1 MSSSSNNVPANMEI
15 TKFLL
20 IGISTAAVVAGV
32 FGLKPYFHINYT
44 LHLTSHYQ
52 YWRLLIWQL
61 VYWNSTEVLQALFI
75 LYQARDVERLL
86 GSNKYASFCIYMFA
100 MGTFITPL
108 FCFPLA
114 YLFHNFG
121 YIHPGPTFV
130 VFAILYQYFYVV
142 PSTVYVRFYKI
153 FITDKVQMLFP
164 LLGLALSNP
173 PSSFFNA
180 VLGWTVGM
188 FYCHGFLPYTS
199 WRLPARF
206 VPAVSSSRHIYIR
219 PPHTDSQAPLDFDP
233 SSLFPAFAANFNTN
247 LRADINATNDT
258 GSTNVP
264 DLQRDTTPHSDA
276 EASGFTSSIPRN
288 PSFRSRPSV
297 TRQPSAP
304 VLPAGPASQ
313 LYDMIS
319 GRSERPEL
327 AGVRE
332 EDVETVQT
340 IMQTTRAQAVQALSQ
355 TNDVQQAVELLLE
368 QQSYES

>member
-1 MSSSSNNVPANMEI
+1 MSSSNIVPANMEI

-20 IGISTAAVVAGV
+20 IGITTAAVVSGV
-32 FGLKPYFHINYT
+32 FGLKSYFHINYA
-44 LHLTSHYQ
+44 LHLASHYQ

-86 GSNKYASFCIYMFA
+86 GSHKYASFCTYSFVV
-100 MGTFITPL
+100 GTLITPL
-108 FCFPLA
+108 FCFPIA
-114 YLFHNFG
+114 HFCRSFEYV
-121 YIHPGPTFV
+121 HPGPTFI

-142 PSTVYVRFYKI
+142 PSTVYVRI
-153 FITDKVQMLFP
+153 SEILITDKVQMLFP

-173 PSSFFNA
+173 PSTFFNA
-180 VLGWTVGM
+180 LFGWTFGM
-188 FYCHGFLPYTS
+188 LYCHGLFPYTS

-206 VPAVSSSRHIYIR
+206 VPAASLTRQIYIR
-219 PPHTDSQAPLDFDP
+219 PPHTDSQASLDFDP
-233 SSLFPAFAANFNTN
+233 SALFPAFAANFNTN
-247 LRADINATNDT
+247 PRTDTNPDNVNGRAITPN
-258 GSTNVP
+258 
-264 DLQRDTTPHSDA
+264 LQRDTTPHSDA
-276 EASGFTSSIPRN
+276 EASGFASGIPRN
-288 PSFRSRPSV
+288 PSFRSRPAT
-297 TRQPSAP
+297 TRQPSAS
-304 VLPAGPASQ
+304 VLPTGPASQ

-355 TNDVQQAVELLLE
+355 TNDVQRAVELLLE
-368 QQSYES
+368 Q